1 MFYTVP
7 ELVHFYQPV
16 PTRHMSGCADIGL
29 SECKPVFMKTLFIIE
44 ENMPNLKVFYVVL
57 GGRGKKSL
65 NKETKITKFRAPRV
79 AESLKVMAFNS
90 SAPVSASAGVLSLSL
105 SSCRL
110 VKP

>member
-57 GGRGKKSL
+57 GVGKKTSIR
-65 NKETKITKFRAPRV
+65 K
-79 AESLKVMAFNS
+79 
-90 SAPVSASAGVLSLSL
+90 
-105 SSCRL
+105 
-110 VKP
+110 